1 VGSTI
6 VDILSLCSEKI
17 ERESQ
22 QFVSMTLHF
31 FTFFGSL
38 SYKTPFRRFPT
49 DGSLGNADG
58 SYGPGGIGLRH
69 WLMLLLILPSF
80 WTKKQG
86 KVGRLTC
93 RQGHV
98 WTFGY
103 QMVNFDSIP
112 EAFGGCQVLE
122 NAGKGHLV
130 PPELFIAQ
138 SRHFAVPWLS
148 GQVPKPFRRKGIRL
162 MDMD

>member
-1 VGSTI
+1 M
-6 VDILSLCSEKI
+6 DILSLCSEKI

-80 WTKKQG
+80 LDKKAG
-86 KVGRLTC
+86 ESRAPHLSPGTRLD
-93 RQGHV
+93 V
-98 WTFGY
+98 W
-103 QMVNFDSIP
+103 VSN
-112 EAFGGCQVLE
+112 
-122 NAGKGHLV
+122 
-130 PPELFIAQ
+130 
-138 SRHFAVPWLS
+138 
-148 GQVPKPFRRKGIRL
+148 GQF
-162 MDMD
+162 